1 MYFQCFFVVA
11 NSDCDCFLP
20 VFLLLGFLV
29 FQEPEQ
35 RPTFA
40 AVYKS
45 ILEFVGED
53 YDETVE

>member
-1 MYFQCFFVVA
+1 ML
-11 NSDCDCFLP
+11 DL
-20 VFLLLGFLV
+20 LV

-45 ILEFVGED
+45 ILDFVGED
-53 YDETVE
+53 YDETSE